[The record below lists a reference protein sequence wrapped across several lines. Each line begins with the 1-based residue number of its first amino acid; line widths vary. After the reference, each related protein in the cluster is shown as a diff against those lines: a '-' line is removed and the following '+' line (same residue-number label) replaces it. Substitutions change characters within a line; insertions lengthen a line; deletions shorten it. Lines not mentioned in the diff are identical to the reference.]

1 MWRDILDIQQTKAT
15 LAERLR
21 FQDFVADVSTRLITA
36 PDDAAGQALTE
47 GLRDTCLYF
56 NADRATLN
64 WYNDAGTAAD
74 LLYFWNEFGR
84 APYSRLSL
92 ENFPWSAPR
101 ILVGELVSYGIDE
114 ELPEIANR
122 DKATLIGLGIKS
134 VALVPL
140 VVAGKVHGTC
150 TFSNIANSKTWTDSE
165 MSDLKVL
172 AELFGNVVI
181 RLRSHEALK
190 KAMRGLERATE
201 RLEAENVYLRDEI
214 RSTHGF
220 NELIGESRE
229 LIRCLKQVEQVA
241 RTGTT
246 VLIQGETGTGKELIA
261 RAIHEYSPRRDRP
274 LVKINCAALPAN
286 LIESEL
292 FGHEK
297 GAFTGAVQRKKG
309 RFDLADGGTIFL
321 DEIGDFP
328 LDLQGKLLRVL
339 QEAEFQR
346 LGGSET
352 VRVDVRVIAAT
363 NRNLI
368 DAVDNGE
375 FRADL
380 YYRINTF
387 PICLPALRER
397 GGDIRLLA
405 EHFVRFH
412 SQQLGKQVTAISSGM
427 LEELENYSWPG
438 NVRQLE
444 GVIQRAL
451 ISATGNTLE
460 LADRLQAVHASS
472 ANESPAVMN
481 LHSVEKAH
489 IETVLNQ
496 CRWMIAGERGAAAV
510 LGLPPSTLRSKMKK
524 LGIIRNQRM
533 TNAW

>member
-21 FQDFVADVSTRLITA
+21 FQDFVAEVSTRLITA
-36 PDDAAGQALTE
+36 ADDAAGEALTAC
-47 GLRDTCLYF
+47 LRDACLYF

-64 WYNDAGTAAD
+64 WYNDARTAAD

-84 APYSRLSL
+84 APYNRLSL

-101 ILVGELVSYGIDE
+101 ILVGELVSYAIDE

-140 VVAGKVHGTC
+140 VVGGQVHGTC
-150 TFSNIANSKTWTDSE
+150 TFSNIANSKTWSHTE

-190 KAMRGLERATE
+190 KAMADLERATE

-220 NELIGESRE
+220 NELIGESKE

-261 RAIHEYSPRRDRP
+261 RAIHDYSPRRDRP
-274 LVKINCAALPAN
+274 LVKINCAALPAS

-297 GAFTGAVQRKKG
+297 GAFTGAVVRKKG
-309 RFDLADGGTIFL
+309 RFDLADGGTLFL

-339 QEAEFQR
+339 QEGEFQR
-346 LGGSET
+346 LG
-352 VRVDVRVIAAT
+352 
-363 NRNLI
+363 
-368 DAVDNGE
+368 
-375 FRADL
+375 DL

-397 GGDIRLLA
+397 RGDIRLLA

-412 SQQLGKQVTAISSGM
+412 SQQLRKQVTAISSGM

-451 ISATGNTLE
+451 ISASGNTLE
-460 LADRLQAVHASS
+460 LADHLQAVRVRS
-472 ANESPAVMN
+472 ANESPAVVN

-489 IETVLNQ
+489 IVTVLNQ
-496 CRWMIAGERGAAAV
+496 CRWMIAGERGAAAM

-524 LGIIRNQRM
+524 LGIVRSQRM
-533 TNAW
+533 TNA